1 MMVMQVVQQQIEGI
15 NGEIAKI
22 DKRIEEIKAQIDQ
35 AAANRDG
42 EQVRELTNGHEKMP
56 FFGGGGGRLVIEVVG
71 HSLSAK
77 PWGQFDGVT
86 T

>member
-56 FFGGGGGRLVIEVVG
+56 FFGGGGGRLVKEVVG